1 MEDTTTPT
9 LVAPNDESV
18 GLMESGAVKSD
29 QEAQGPAGGGGM
41 CSCLSVEYY
50 KPVSS
55 DVQIDGGLATYTIN
69 TLQYWNVDTEEV
81 IDRLK
86 QVG

>member
-1 MEDTTTPT
+1 
-9 LVAPNDESV
+9 
-18 GLMESGAVKSD
+18 
-29 QEAQGPAGGGGM
+29 M

>member
-1 MEDTTTPT
+1 MEDNSTPT

-18 GLMESGAVKSD
+18 GLMESGGVKSD

-50 KPVSS
+50 KPVSFNA
-55 DVQIDGGLATYTIN
+55 QIDRGTRCSELPSLAV
-69 TLQYWNVDTEEV
+69 LE
-81 IDRLK
+81 RRH
-86 QVG
+86 GRGH